1 MNRSRSL
8 ASILVFILAA
18 VLLPVGIIGY
28 WGHQTVTD
36 AQRYLSTVGP
46 LAEDP
51 EVQDALSDFLAAKM
65 QEQVNSQELVQDI
78 FGDLTQE
85 RPSLK
90 LLEPVVA
97 GAIDALISEVTY
109 RIVHSEQF
117 VEFWQLA
124 NTAAQESLMAI
135 LEGREEGAIRL
146 DGDDV
151 VLDISEVFVAIQ
163 NGLIDRGLTIA
174 ARFTI
179 PDQDRQIVLLEA
191 PQLAQLRTI
200 YSITSPVLAALVFVA
215 LALFV
220 LAVFLSRRRPRMVA
234 AVGIVFAVVGVALL
248 IALGIARGAFVN
260 TLIDTPFGPA
270 SEVFYDQLFS
280 YLLAAAEV
288 ILLLGVIVFVVGIYL
303 GQSRLA
309 IELRG
314 AVQRAATAVSEVIP
328 AGPITSISGWV
339 ASNARWLRIA
349 IAVVFILIVFLGS
362 GLSLTRAVIAAIIAA
377 VLLFVVQVIAAPAR
391 NQSELLESELLESEL
406 R

>member
-1 MNRSRSL
+1 MNRTRSI
-8 ASILVFILAA
+8 ASILVFALAA
-18 VLLPVGIIGY
+18 VLLPAGIIGY
-28 WGHQTVTD
+28 WGQRTITD
-36 AQRYLSTVGP
+36 TERYLSTVGP
-46 LAEDP
+46 LAENP
-51 EVQDALSDFLAAKM
+51 EVQDALADFLAAKM
-65 QEQVNSQELVQDI
+65 QEQVNSQQLVQDI
-78 FGDLTQE
+78 FGDLTEE

-109 RIVHSEQF
+109 RIVRSEQF

-124 NTAAQESLMAI
+124 NTAAQESIMAI
-135 LEGREEGAIRL
+135 LEGRDEGPIRL

-163 NGLIDRGLTIA
+163 NGLIERGLTIA

-191 PQLAQLRTI
+191 PQLAQLRTL
-200 YSITSPVLAALVFVA
+200 YSITSPVLAALIFVA

-220 LAVFLSRRRPRMVA
+220 VAVFLARRRPRMVA
-234 AVGIVFAVVGVALL
+234 AAGVVLAVVGAALL
-248 IALGIARGAFVN
+248 VALGIARGAFVN
-260 TLIDTPFGPA
+260 TLINTPFGPA
-270 SEVFYDQLFS
+270 SEVFYDQLFA

-288 ILLLGVIVFVVGIYL
+288 VLLLGVIVFVVGIYL

-314 AVQRAATAVSEVIP
+314 AVDRAATALSSVIP
-328 AGPITSISGWV
+328 AGPITSSAGWV
-339 ASNARWLRIA
+339 NANARWLRGGIT
-349 IAVVFILIVFLGS
+349 VLFILIILLGS
-362 GLSLTRAVIAAIIAA
+362 ELSIARTIIAAIIAG
-377 VLLFVVQVIAAPAR
+377 VLLFAVQVIAVPAR
-391 NQSELLESELLESEL
+391 NQPEPLEPAL